1 MHLQWFPG
9 HMTRA
14 IRMMEEEVKLVD
26 GIIFVLDA
34 RAPFACL
41 NKRLSVVFSNKP
53 VLYVFNKSDLVE
65 PSELKGVI
73 KQFELE
79 NKRVLTSIGTSEK
92 SGKLLYDAVFNML
105 KPVLDR
111 NKNKGIKKPLRVMVV
126 GIPNTGK
133 STLINLLSGGK
144 KARTG
149 DKAGVTKD
157 KQWVKIKDLELL
169 DTPGTTPPSFDSQS
183 NAEYLAFIGSIND
196 DILDFVELS
205 LDLITYL
212 NQRYNNTIKS
222 VYGVETDG
230 VEPLEIL
237 TAIAKKRG
245 ALKKG
250 GEIDFERV
258 ASIVINDLRKGK
270 LGKIL
275 FVDNGNDK

>member
-9 HMTRA
+9 HMTKA

-26 GIIFVLDA
+26 GIIFVLDS

-41 NKRLSVVFSNKP
+41 NKRLSAVFGTKP

-65 PSELKGVI
+65 ASELKGVI
-73 KQFELE
+73 KTFESQ
-79 NKRVLTSIGTSEK
+79 NKRVISTMGTSERSAK
-92 SGKLLYDAVFNML
+92 ALYDAVFDML
-105 KPVLDR
+105 KPTLEKY
-111 NKNKGIKKPLRVMVV
+111 KNKGVKKPLRAMVA

-133 STLINLLSGGK
+133 STIINALTGGK
-144 KARTG
+144 KAKTG

-169 DTPGTTPPSFDSQS
+169 DTPGTTPPSFDNQS

-196 DILDFVELS
+196 DILDFNELS
-205 LDLITYL
+205 LDLIKYL
-212 NQRYNNTIKS
+212 NQKYPKVITG
-222 VYGVETDG
+222 VYGVEVEG
-230 VEPLEIL
+230 KEPLEIL
-237 TAIAKKRG
+237 EAIAIKRG

-250 GEIDFERV
+250 GEIDYDRV
-258 ASIVINDLRKGK
+258 SRLFITDLRKGK

-275 FVDNGNDK
+275 FINDGNL

>member
-26 GIIFVLDA
+26 GVIFVLDA

-41 NKRLSVVFSNKP
+41 NKRLSAVFSNKP

-65 PSELKGVI
+65 TYELKNVI
-73 KQFELE
+73 KQFEQE

-92 SGKLLYDAVFNML
+92 SGKLLYDAVFQML

-133 STLINLLSGGK
+133 STLINLLTGGK

-157 KQWVKIKDLELL
+157 KQWVKVKDLELL

-183 NAEYLAFIGSIND
+183 NAEHLAFIGSIND
-196 DILDFVELS
+196 DILDFVELA
-205 LDLITYL
+205 LDLIKYL
-212 NQRYNNTIKS
+212 CERYPNAIKS
-222 VYGVETDG
+222 TYSVETDG
-230 VEPLEIL
+230 VEPLETL
-237 TAIAKKRG
+237 NAIAKKRG

-250 GEIDFERV
+250 GEIDLERV
-258 ASIVINDLRKGK
+258 ASILINDLRKGK

-275 FVDNGNDK
+275 FIENAND